1 MSVAPWRL
9 ESCGRCPVSSES
21 AASLAKS
28 ASRTVAIVVGVSL
41 AGALLGAAWTLA
53 SSADMAMWVTA
64 RASGVAAYVLLTLSV
79 LAGLVLSSPARA
91 RLRWPTAPQRIRLH
105 VSLTVFTL
113 LFIALHVVVLALD
126 PWAKVGW
133 VGALLPWG
141 SEYRPLPVALGVLS
155 MWVFLLVALSAS
167 LSGRVTGRLWLVLH
181 RFAGVAWLLAWVH
194 GVLAGSDTASLL
206 ALYAGSGIAVLVT
219 APSRYAAKSPAD
231 RREELLAAT
240 SRQLT
245 ASGRTR

>member
-1 MSVAPWRL
+1 M
-9 ESCGRCPVSSES
+9 SSERSIGS
-21 AASLAKS
+21 AASA
-28 ASRTVAIVVGVSL
+28 AGVVVGVSL
-41 AGALLGAAWTLA
+41 AGALGGAAWTLA
-53 SSADMAMWVTA
+53 SGADMAMWVTA

-91 RLRWPTAPQRIRLH
+91 RMRWPSAPQRIRLH

-133 VGALLPWG
+133 MGALLPWG

-167 LSGRVTGRLWLVLH
+167 LAGRVTGRLWLVLH
-181 RFAGVAWLLAWVH
+181 RFAGVAWLLAWAH
-194 GVLAGSDTASLL
+194 GVFAGSDTPALI
-206 ALYAGSGIAVLVT
+206 ALYAGSGVAVLAT
-219 APSRYAAKSPAD
+219 GTWRYAARSPAD
-231 RREELLAAT
+231 RRDQLLAAT
-240 SRQLT
+240 SRHLT
-245 ASGRTR
+245 TAGRTR